1 MGPAR
6 TSVRHGASLAPRPGL
21 PADPGYRAA
30 IELVLLALL
39 AFVTAGAGALGGLG
53 GAVLLVPLLVL
64 TGMDPLEAA
73 PLGLLSV
80 AAGSLAA
87 GAVQL
92 AEGTVHHRLG
102 ITLEIAASF
111 GAVGGALLAGVTPAG
126 VVVRVLAVSAIVAAL
141 AGGLRR
147 GVRNTADATF
157 AGDVAGE
164 WPGTL
169 SGTYHLGGGVVPYQ
183 ARRPALGAA
192 AMSVTG
198 MVAGL
203 SGVSGGFLKTPAMT
217 EIMHVPS
224 KVAAS
229 TTLFTVGITSAAALS
244 VYAGQGRID
253 ARTGAAVV
261 TGALLGG
268 RVGALLQSV
277 LPPPVVRRALS
288 VTLILVGIVLL
299 VRG

>member
-1 MGPAR
+1 
-6 TSVRHGASLAPRPGL
+6 
-21 PADPGYRAA
+21 
-30 IELVLLALL
+30 
-39 AFVTAGAGALGGLG
+39 
-53 GAVLLVPLLVL
+53 VLLVPLLVL
-64 TGMDPLEAA
+64 TGMDPIEAA

-102 ITLEIAASF
+102 ITLEIAASL
-111 GAVGGALLAGVTPAG
+111 GAVGGALLAGVVSGG
-126 VVVRVLAVSAIVAAL
+126 VVARVLGVSAIAAAV

-147 GVRNTADATF
+147 GVRNPSDSTF
-157 AGDVAGE
+157 VGEVAGE

-169 SGTYHLGGGVVPYQ
+169 SGAYRLGDGVVPYQ
-183 ARRPALGAA
+183 ARRTGLGAG
-192 AMSVTG
+192 AMGLTG
-198 MVAGL
+198 LVAGL

-217 EIMHVPS
+217 EIMHVPV

-229 TTLFTVGITSAAALS
+229 TTLFTVGVTSAAALA

-253 ARTGAAVV
+253 TRTGAAVV
-261 TGALLGG
+261 AGALLGG
-268 RVGALLQSV
+268 RVGALLQTV
-277 LPPPVVRRALS
+277 LHPPVVRRVLS
-288 VTLILVGIVLL
+288 VVLVVVGVALV